1 LRTQP
6 ISSCHSQQ
14 FSGEP
19 STSIN
24 VGRSGVGAMDRD
36 AVAQIDE
43 LVLDAI
49 Q

>member
-1 LRTQP
+1 MPPLRCSG
-6 ISSCHSQQ
+6 IAAS
-14 FSGEP
+14 SGEP

-24 VGRSGVGAMDRD
+24 VGRCGIGAMDRD